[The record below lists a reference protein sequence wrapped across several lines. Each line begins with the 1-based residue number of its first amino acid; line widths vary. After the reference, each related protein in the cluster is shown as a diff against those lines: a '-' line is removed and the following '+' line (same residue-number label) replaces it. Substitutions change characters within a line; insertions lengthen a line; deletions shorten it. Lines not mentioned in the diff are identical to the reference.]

1 MIVDDDSQRRL
12 MSVTSTCRQSK
23 IALQSATTNNNNN
36 DDDDWVDLTPN
47 GGVRKR
53 ILEAGDDTTSTATQ
67 GETVAIEYVG
77 TLRDL
82 QASWTVQ
89 DVVDCWLSEQQG
101 LEGLA
106 DAFLEHEVDGALLM
120 NPEAF
125 TEDFVSTNLGVANK
139 IQCKKLVMAAKR
151 LTKEPYNAGSIFDT
165 SAERGRPFQFT
176 VGQKAIRAIQI
187 AVQTMRMGERAE
199 IVARSDYAYGKEGY
213 RKANG
218 DVMVPPFAVLC
229 FDITRVP
236 PILDED
242 E

>member
-1 MIVDDDSQRRL
+1 MIVDDGSRRRGM
-12 MSVTSTCRQSK
+12 MSVTSTCQQSK
-23 IALQSATTNNNNN
+23 MALQSAKTSNNN
-36 DDDDWVDLTPN
+36 DDGDWVDLTPN

-53 ILEAGDDTTSTATQ
+53 ILETGDDTTSTATQ

-106 DAFLEHEVDGALLM
+106 DAFKEHDVDGALLM

-151 LTKEPYNAGSIFDT
+151 LTKEPYETGSVFDA

-176 VGQKAIRAIQI
+176 VGQKAIRAIQL

-213 RKANG
+213 RKVNG

-236 PILDED
+236 PILE